1 MQPTMV
7 SVLRNK
13 RIVFAAAGVSHS
25 IFVDSEGAA
34 YTCGAGKGFLGHGDG
49 RIKTVPTKVTA
60 LEVRNHLNYDSMCFS
75 VCILHL
81 HCALIHVAVQICI

>member
-34 YTCGAGKGFLGHGDG
+34 YTCGVGKGFLGHGDG
-49 RIKTVPTKVTA
+49 RIKTVPTKVIA
-60 LEVRNHLNYDSMCFS
+60 LEVCYNCRNYFYVYVCS
-75 VCILHL
+75 VC
-81 HCALIHVAVQICI
+81 AYKYS